1 MIGILIIII
10 AIAIPGFT
18 SQLSLPVNCT
28 LGQDC
33 IIQHYVDVDGER
45 EAMDYRC
52 GTITYDGHK
61 GTDFRVINPNNHSM
75 QVLASAPGIVKR
87 IRNSA
92 MDTFNQTEV
101 NVSRQTA
108 CGNGVIIQ
116 HANGMV
122 TQYCH
127 LKKGS
132 VIVQPN
138 QRVKQGEVIG
148 HIGQSGQSNFLH
160 LHFSV
165 RINGQ
170 IVDPFTG
177 QLQSAGCGHDVNQ
190 SLWAA
195 KSILA
200 KPPIIYDSGY
210 TTVKPTGQAHGSN
223 PISRESAIQFY
234 WVKMIGLKA
243 GDVINAT
250 VKNGDGKKVRT
261 FSSTIKKDWRHYF
274 FYFGHKRSSLPW
286 QGTNYDGVVD
296 IFRKGNRIDRQHIR
310 LKFKD

>member
-33 IIQHYVDVDGER
+33 IIQHYVDVVGEG

-52 GTITYDGHK
+52 GAITYDGHK
-61 GTDFRVINPNNHSM
+61 GTDFRVINPNNRSM

-138 QRVKQGEVIG
+138 QRVKQGEVIS
-148 HIGQSGQSNFLH
+148 HIGQSGQSNSCIFI
-160 LHFSV
+160 SV

-177 QLQSAGCGHDVNQ
+177 QLQSA
-190 SLWAA
+190 AA
-195 KSILA
+195 
-200 KPPIIYDSGY
+200 
-210 TTVKPTGQAHGSN
+210 
-223 PISRESAIQFY
+223 
-234 WVKMIGLKA
+234 
-243 GDVINAT
+243 DVISHC
-250 VKNGDGKKVRT
+250 GQP
-261 FSSTIKKDWRHYF
+261 SQY
-274 FYFGHKRSSLPW
+274 
-286 QGTNYDGVVD
+286 
-296 IFRKGNRIDRQHIR
+296 
-310 LKFKD
+310 